1 MRTACEFAMH
11 FTKSN
16 NTVMILTSPPDSRF
30 SEVLELRA
38 FVQ

>member
-1 MRTACEFAMH
+1 MRTASEFAMH
-11 FTKSN
+11 FTKNN